1 MINFENLDKAIF
13 PGVGKYGIPEIAPTT
28 EYPAGEFI
36 PMNYAMSCKN
46 PEGKICILLWMITNL
61 LGFGIRQTDIFLC
74 CLGSPPC
81 AHRIFPHTQICHWP
95 CRFTTTIGNTG
106 LRRIG
111 RRTGLQYTQQ
121 SVGVMNN
128 PMIGASMASR

>member
-46 PEGKICILLWMITNL
+46 PEGKILHSLWMITNL

-81 AHRIFPHTQICHWP
+81 AHRIFHIH
-95 CRFTTTIGNTG
+95 RYATG
-106 LRRIG
+106 HAD
-111 RRTGLQYTQQ
+111 LQPLSETLAC
-121 SVGVMNN
+121 GVLAGARAYSIPNN
-128 PMIGASMASR
+128 QLE